1 MDLPVLTTP
10 GNKPNCP
17 ACFGSVFGRVGIA
30 AVCHK
35 CGHHFHANCLPDVKC
50 SNCKAP
56 NTLDYFGVQG
66 FFDGK
71 AQIITFGVNKTVA
84 TIDEMEHVS
93 NQFYEEAARSTRC
106 ANLLFPKKDKMK
118 QGHEMMDS
126 FLTSP
131 QLNKATL
138 PSLPPSPELDRKP
151 AAKPV
156 APKKKVLVRTP
167 ATSHN
172 WNMLRNGRVPVNY
185 KESSSSGSSNDTS
198 KDTTSKKR
206 TTSMMEDMDYQP
218 SLIQVQVQMMLLLTG
233 RRGALTCLVTALVK
247 RKKMMIFLAWSL
259 DHPSK
264 SRGLMMFQPLSL
276 LMLLL
281 WRLWRVSVSVM
292 MKILRVRESG
302 CLMLLIESN

>member
-35 CGHHFHANCLPDVKC
+35 CGHHFHANCLPDLKC

-84 TIDEMEHVS
+84 TIDEIELVS

-218 SLIQVQVQMMLLLTG
+218 SSSSSSSSDAAAYWQERCIDLFGYSSSEEEEDDDLPSVELGPPIKKQRCDDVPAPIFVD
-233 RRGALTCLVTALVK
+233 ASLVEVVE
-247 RKKMMIFLAWSL
+247 
-259 DHPSK
+259 
-264 SRGLMMFQPLSL
+264 GLSL
-276 LMLLL
+276 SDDEDSEGDGEWLPDA
-281 WRLWRVSVSVM
+281 SDS
-292 MKILRVRESG
+292 E
-302 CLMLLIESN
+302 